1 MLNTMNS
8 DNRFT
13 YIDVEGSYTGTPG
26 EVVTDLGQLAEMNA
40 GKTMWSHNSYGIAG
54 AVIHSWAVED
64 GSFIR
69 LNNLSVGYSLPR
81 SIISKAGMSRAR
93 IYVTGNNLHIWTKYS
108 GYDPE
113 VSTSRSSE
121 YAALTPGVDYSSFPR
136 SRSYT
141 IGVDISF

>member
-8 DNRFT
+8 SERFT
-13 YIDVEGSYTGTPG
+13 YVDIDGTYTGTPG
-26 EVVTDLGQLAEMNA
+26 EIVTDLQQLGEMNA
-40 GKTMWSHNSYGIAG
+40 GKDIWSHNSYGVAN

-69 LNNLSVGYSLPR
+69 LNNLTLGYSLPT
-81 SIISKAGMSRAR
+81 SIISRIGMTRLRVYA
-93 IYVTGNNLHIWTKYS
+93 TGSNLHIWTKYS

-113 VSTSRSSE
+113 VNTIRNPSRGI
-121 YAALTPGVDYSSFPR
+121 TPGVDYSGFPR

-141 IGVDISF
+141 FGLDISF